1 MEDGYP
7 LTSTAL
13 TPAGSQDD
21 GIADETGAPLR
32 PRVALRRARVRD
44 ALLRVGARLFVNDG
58 VENVSVE
65 DVIAAADIARS
76 TFYTFFTSKRDLL
89 VHIVEPVFTT
99 GTNTFRTLTSLA
111 PREMMAGVIDTYLTL
126 WERHG
131 DALLL
136 ATRISRAD
144 LHLFEKVHR
153 SYVESLTNV
162 LTAVQPSGLLRN
174 GSVEYTR
181 KLIAKSA
188 VDILLV
194 YRNDAD
200 LRRLYRTTMEGMLLS
215 S

>member
-1 MEDGYP
+1 MQE
-7 LTSTAL
+7 
-13 TPAGSQDD
+13 
-21 GIADETGAPLR
+21 GIALPQAQPAALPPQPSR
-32 PRVALRRARVRD
+32 PRVAQRRARVRES
-44 ALLRVGARLFVNDG
+44 LLGVGARLFVAEG

-99 GTNTFRTLTSLA
+99 GSTSFAALMGLP
-111 PREMMAGVIDTYLTL
+111 PRAMMAGVIDTYLTL

-136 ATRISRAD
+136 STRIARAD
-144 LHLFEKVHR
+144 LHLFERVHR
-153 SYVESLTNV
+153 SYVDALTKV
-162 LTAVQPSGLLRN
+162 LTAVHPSGILRN
-174 GSVEYTR
+174 GSVEHTR

-194 YRNDAD
+194 YRNDPD
-200 LRRLYRTTMEGMLLS
+200 LRRLYRSTMEGMLLAG
-215 S
+215 

>member
-1 MEDGYP
+1 MD
-7 LTSTAL
+7 LAL
-13 TPAGSQDD
+13 RSDAASMAQPV
-21 GIADETGAPLR
+21 R

-44 ALLRVGARLFVNDG
+44 SLLGVGARLFVAEG

-99 GTNTFRTLTSLA
+99 GTATFSALNGLPPKA
-111 PREMMAGVIDTYLTL
+111 MMAGVIDTYLTL

-136 ATRISRAD
+136 ATRISKSD
-144 LHLFEKVHR
+144 LHLFEKAHR
-153 SYVESLTNV
+153 AYVESLNHV
-162 LTAVQPSGLLRN
+162 LNAVKPSGLLRN
-174 GSVEYTR
+174 GSVDYTR

-188 VDILLV
+188 VEILLV

-200 LRRLYRTTMEGMLLS
+200 LRRLYRSTMEGMLLAG
-215 S
+215 